1 MPPAAPGLA
10 RTASGAEL
18 IVLEPGQMA
27 EITAAAE
34 AAYPEECCG
43 LLIGSGSGPPEPGYR
58 VARVAV
64 SENKA
69 PDRREARFEVD
80 PALRLTLQ
88 RRLRG
93 GPDRVIGLFHS
104 HPDGA
109 AEPSPRDL
117 DSAWEPELVW
127 LIVAVSAGKVT
138 RAAAHVLVNNNTRF
152 DEIPLVVSEAEAG
165 AAGDAGPQNA

>member
-1 MPPAAPGLA
+1 M
-10 RTASGAEL
+10 

-43 LLIGSGSGPPEPGYR
+43 LLVGSGAGPPEPGYR
-58 VARVAV
+58 VSRVVV

-69 PDRREARFEVD
+69 LGGRDTRFEVD
-80 PALRLTLQ
+80 PALRLALQ
-88 RRLRG
+88 RQLRG
-93 GPDRVIGLFHS
+93 GPDSVIGLFHS

-127 LIVAVSAGKVT
+127 LIVAVSAGRVT

-152 DEIPLVVSEAEAG
+152 DEIPLEVKAAE
-165 AAGDAGPQNA
+165 AGPQNT